1 MDSPAVF
8 TQTGGANTRLKSRP
22 TPAPIRV
29 SSTRSQA
36 WEANRVTPRTS
47 IALIATSLTNSS
59 TRTKWP
65 IVSDARMIRPRLH
78 QDRPITELKPTA
90 ISTPTTTEFTR
101 RMLVFRVE

>member
-1 MDSPAVF
+1 MDSPAVS
-8 TQTGGANTRLKSRP
+8 THTGAANTRLKSRP
-22 TPAPIRV
+22 TTAPISV

-36 WEANRVTPRTS
+36 WDASRVTPRTS

-59 TRTKWP
+59 TRTNCP
-65 IVSDARMIRPRLH
+65 IVRDARMIRPRLH
-78 QDRPITELKPTA
+78 HERPIRELNPIA